1 MGRKKKTEK
10 LLKKNTAELE
20 NELLNMKTE
29 QIN

>member
-1 MGRKKKTEK
+1 MGRKKTEK
-10 LLKKNTAELE
+10 LLKKNTAELK